1 MQQNSKENYWLVTED
16 DIKTFRELLK
26 NPRMYDDPYLP
37 QKYRIMYE
45 NSVKTQALLAW
56 NISQYYP
63 DSDEAIK
70 AICDKYENGRIIY
83 WSIQK
88 NRKDFGIL
96 GTSLD
101 RMLQSTT
108 SIMSALSDGELKQ
121 IVQQYMWNMCEQIS
135 F

>member
-1 MQQNSKENYWLVTED
+1 MQQNNKENYWIISEENIRV
-16 DIKTFRELLK
+16 FRELLK
-26 NPRMYDDPYLP
+26 YPSMYDDPYLP

-70 AICDKYENGRIIY
+70 AICDKYENGHIIY

-88 NRKDFGIL
+88 NKKDFGIL
-96 GTSLD
+96 GNSLNK
-101 RMLQSTT
+101 MLQSTT
-108 SIMSALSDGELKQ
+108 SIMSALSDCKLQE